1 MEQAM
6 VKEFQNLSLS
16 PPQPPEEEKL
26 YSLPLRLSFPQG
38 EFLEMEKLKPPE
50 KQFHSISVTFSF
62 RWRRTV
68 DDVAK
73 AFDRNA
79 RAMQLIV
86 WGPGILPIKVVNTTT
101 TFIPPP
107 KEYNRVP
114 WSGCNHACSTE
125 LMYHGRVVEL
135 IGTIEL
141 VKQMISDYDGSGVDI
156 EYKIVF

>member
-6 VKEFQNLSLS
+6 VKEFQNLALS

-50 KQFHSISVTFSF
+50 KQFHKISVTFSC

-68 DDVAK
+68 ADVAK

-86 WGPGILPIKVVNTTT
+86 WGPGILPIKVVDTTT

-107 KEYNRVP
+107 KEYNLVP
-114 WSGCNHACSTE
+114 RSGCNHARSTE
-125 LMYHGRVVEL
+125 LIYHGRRVVL
-135 IGTIEL
+135 IGTTEL
-141 VKQMISDYDGSGVDI
+141 VEQLISDYDGSGVDI